1 MDYKNVIFVAYNSQ
15 SEFFK
20 FFFMKRILTSFL
32 TLCIGFSAFSQS
44 QRTVLIEK
52 GSNASCGPCA
62 AQNPAFK
69 VLLDANTDKV
79 VSIKYQWFFPGFD
92 PMNEHNP
99 TEANGRFSTYYGQNG
114 VPTAM
119 IDGTVP
125 TFPGGNPYDGAPAGF
140 TQGLIDTRHAATS
153 PFDIE
158 LTYSLTPETIT
169 VTATTTCTEA
179 ASGNLKL
186 RIAVVE
192 KHIEFD
198 SAPGSNGETDFYN
211 IMKKFLPNADGV
223 TMASSYAVGETFTT
237 TQSWNLANVYDINEI
252 AVVAFIQN
260 DANKEVMQAKMA
272 ENIPVV
278 PAFTTDAVASSIS
291 GVAGFSCEG
300 SITPSVTIQN
310 YGSAPL
316 TSLNIAYEINGTT
329 GSIPW
334 TGNLDF
340 FETANIS
347 LGAINFTPDASN
359 ILNVT
364 TSNPN
369 GGSDENTSNNAKTI
383 EVGIAS
389 YASLNITVEVRTD
402 FYPGETSWEIRDE
415 NGTLVTS
422 QQYAAGPGQGGS
434 GGVDAGVTK
443 THQVTLSTN
452 NCYSFKMFDSYGD
465 GLQSFNGATN
475 NPPYGYTI
483 LNSGGGIIIQEQDN
497 NFNFGDETENAMRT
511 DESSSINDLNEFT
524 SFNVFPNPASSM
536 INVEISLEKP
546 EVVSVEVMD
555 ILGQRVKFEQFN
567 NVGTGVTSMP
577 MNVSNLASGIYTLRV
592 SSKSAQS
599 FKKFTVAK

>member
-1 MDYKNVIFVAYNSQ
+1 
-15 SEFFK
+15 
-20 FFFMKRILTSFL
+20 MKRIFTSFL

-44 QRTVLIEK
+44 QRTVLIEE
-52 GSNASCGPCA
+52 GSNASCPPCA

-69 VLLDANTDKV
+69 VLLDANTAKA
-79 VSIKYQWFFPGFD
+79 VSLKYQWYFPGFD
-92 PMNEHNP
+92 PMHNHNP
-99 TEANGRFSTYYGQNG
+99 AEANGRFETYYAQNG

-119 IDGTVP
+119 IDGTIP
-125 TFPGGNPYDGAPAGF
+125 SFGGNPYDGAPAGF
-140 TQGLIDTRHAATS
+140 TQGLIDTRHAVTS

-179 ASGNLKL
+179 TAGNFKL
-186 RIAVVE
+186 RIAVIE
-192 KHIEFD
+192 EHIEFA

-211 IMKKFLPNADGV
+211 VMKKFLPNADGLA
-223 TMASSYAVGETFTT
+223 MASTYAVGETFTT
-237 TQSWNLANVYDINEI
+237 TQTWDLENVYDINEV

-260 DANKEVMQAKMA
+260 DANKEVMQAKLA
-272 ENIPVV
+272 SGLPVT
-278 PAFTTDAVASSIS
+278 PAFTTDAVAAVVN
-291 GVAGFSCEG
+291 GVDGFSCEG

-310 YGSAPL
+310 YGSAAL
-316 TSLNIAYEINGTT
+316 TSLNVGYEINGTT

-334 TGNLDF
+334 TGNLGF
-340 FETANIS
+340 YETAIVS

-364 TSNPN
+364 TTSPN
-369 GGSDENTSNNAKTI
+369 GGSDENSANNSKAI
-383 EVGIAS
+383 EVGIAG

-434 GGVDAGVTK
+434 GGPDAGVTK

-465 GLQSFNGATN
+465 GLQSFNGAVN

-483 LNSGGGIIIQEQDN
+483 LNSGGGIIIQDQEN
-497 NFNFGDETENAMRT
+497 SLNFGDETENAMRT

-524 SFNVFPNPASSM
+524 SFSVFPNPASSM

-546 EVVSVEVMD
+546 EVVTVEVID

-567 NVGTGVTSMP
+567 NVATGVTSMP
-577 MNVSNLASGIYTLRV
+577 MSVSDLASGIYTLRV
-592 SSKSAQS
+592 SSKSAES
-599 FKKFTVAK
+599 FMKFTIAK